1 VMDEYER
8 HGFDDDAASGGG
20 LSGRQIATV
29 GIVALVL
36 LALGLWIVMRP
47 SKKTEP
53 VPEPKRV
60 ESVPEGT
67 RNVTLYFA
75 DANEPGIQA
84 ETRELAVG
92 RRMDEQ
98 VRQVVDALISGPST
112 NRSISAI
119 PSGTQLLSVMVD
131 ADSGTVYLDFSSELV
146 ASHPGGSA
154 AEYCTVASIV
164 RTVGEN
170 FPELQSVQLLV
181 DGSQVESIAGHVR
194 ADQPLVVRE
203 WR

>member
-1 VMDEYER
+1 MDERED
-8 HGFDDDAASGGG
+8 HSFDDDIASRGG
-20 LSGRQIATV
+20 LSSRQIATIGV
-29 GIVALVL
+29 VAIAL
-36 LALGLWIVMRP
+36 LAGGIWLVMRP
-47 SKKTEP
+47 ATSPEET
-53 VPEPKRV
+53 PEPRRV

-75 DANEPGIQA
+75 AADEPGIQS

-92 RRMDEQ
+92 RRVDEQ
-98 VRQVVDALISGPST
+98 VRQVIDALIAGPSGE
-112 NRSISAI
+112 RSINAI
-119 PSGTQLLSVMVD
+119 PKGTQLLSVMVD

-146 ASHPGGSA
+146 AAHPGGSA

-170 FPELQSVQLLV
+170 FPELSSVQLLV

-194 ADQPLVVRE
+194 ADQPLFIRE

>member
-1 VMDEYER
+1 VDEREE
-8 HGFDDDAASGGG
+8 HAFDDDVASRGG
-20 LSGRQIATV
+20 LSSRQIATI
-29 GIVALVL
+29 GIVAIAL
-36 LALGLWIVMRP
+36 LAAGVWLVTRP
-47 SKKTEP
+47 AKSP
-53 VPEPKRV
+53 VETPEPRRV
-60 ESVPEGT
+60 ETVPEGT

-75 DANEPGIQA
+75 DADEPGIQS

-92 RRMDEQ
+92 RRVDEQ
-98 VRQVVDALISGPST
+98 VRQVIDALIAGPSGDRAI
-112 NRSISAI
+112 NAI
-119 PSGTQLLSVMVD
+119 PKGTQLLSVMVD

-146 ASHPGGSA
+146 AAHPGGSA

-170 FPELQSVQLLV
+170 FPELSSVQLLV

-194 ADQPLVVRE
+194 ADQPLFIRE

>member
-1 VMDEYER
+1 MDER
-8 HGFDDDAASGGG
+8 GPQPFDDDLAPREAG
-20 LSGRQIATV
+20 LSGRQIGV
-29 GIVALVL
+29 IGLVALVL
-36 LALGLWIVMRP
+36 LGGGIWLVTRAP
-47 SKKTEP
+47 KAP
-53 VPEPKRV
+53 PAPEPRRV
-60 ESVPEGT
+60 ETVPEGT

-75 DANEPGIQA
+75 AADEPGIQA

-98 VRQVVDALISGPST
+98 VRQVVDALIAGPSSD
-112 NRSISAI
+112 RSISAI
-119 PSGTQLLSVMVD
+119 PAGTQLLAVMVD
-131 ADSGTVYLDFSSELV
+131 ADSGTVYLDFSSDLV

-181 DGSQVESIAGHVR
+181 DGAQVESIAGHVR
-194 ADQPLVVRE
+194 ADQPLYIRE

>member
-1 VMDEYER
+1 VDDFEETR
-8 HGFDDDAASGGG
+8 FDDDARAQGG
-20 LSGRQIATV
+20 LTARRIALI
-29 GIVALVL
+29 GIVAFIALAGLVWL
-36 LALGLWIVMRP
+36 TSRP
-47 SKKTEP
+47 PDEEEAPTP
-53 VPEPKRV
+53 ARV

-75 DANEPGIQA
+75 DADEPNIHG

-92 RRMDEQ
+92 RRVDEQ
-98 VRQVVDALISGPST
+98 VRQVIDALIAGPAS
-112 NRSISAI
+112 SDGISAI
-119 PSGTQLLSVMVD
+119 PSGTELRAVMVD

-154 AEYCTVASIV
+154 AEYCTIASLV

-170 FPELQSVQLLV
+170 FPELQRVQLLV

-194 ADQPLVVRE
+194 ADQPFLVRE

>member
-1 VMDEYER
+1 MDEREPVA
-8 HGFDDDAASGGG
+8 FDDDSPSGGGG

-29 GIVALVL
+29 GLVALVL
-36 LALGLWIVMRP
+36 LAIGLWVVMRP
-47 SKKTEP
+47 SKRVEE

-75 DANEPGIQA
+75 DANEPGIHA

-112 NRSISAI
+112 EQSISAI

-194 ADQPLVVRE
+194 ADQPLFVRE

>member
-1 VMDEYER
+1 MDER
-8 HGFDDDAASGGG
+8 DDHPFDDDLAPRGG
-20 LSGRQIATV
+20 LSARQIATIGV
-29 GIVALVL
+29 VAIAL
-36 LALGLWIVMRP
+36 LAAGVWVVMRP
-47 SKKTEP
+47 AKG
-53 VPEPKRV
+53 PEEGPQPPRV

-75 DANEPGIQA
+75 DANEPGIES

-92 RRMDEQ
+92 RRIDEQ
-98 VRQVVDALISGPST
+98 VHQVIDALISGPSGD
-112 NRSISAI
+112 RAISAI
-119 PSGTQLLSVMVD
+119 PKDTKLLSVMVD

-146 ASHPGGSA
+146 TAHPGGSA

-170 FPELQSVQLLV
+170 FPELSSVQLLV

-194 ADQPLVVRE
+194 ADQPLFIRE

>member
-1 VMDEYER
+1 MDER
-8 HGFDDDAASGGG
+8 DSQSFNDDLAPRDG
-20 LSGRQIATV
+20 LSGRQIAII
-29 GIVALVL
+29 GLAALVV
-36 LALGLWIVMRP
+36 LAGGVWLVTRTP
-47 SKKTEP
+47 KAPEA
-53 VPEPKRV
+53 PEPKSV
-60 ESVPEGT
+60 ETVPEGT

-75 DANEPGIQA
+75 AVDEPGIET

-98 VRQVVDALISGPST
+98 VRQVVDALIAGPSGS
-112 NRSISAI
+112 RSISAI
-119 PSGTQLLSVMVD
+119 PKGTQLLSVMVD

-146 ASHPGGSA
+146 AAHPGGSA

-170 FPELQSVQLLV
+170 FPELLGVQLLV

-194 ADQPLVVRE
+194 VDQPLYIRE

>member
-1 VMDEYER
+1 MDERED
-8 HGFDDDAASGGG
+8 HSFDDDVASRGG
-20 LSGRQIATV
+20 LSGPQIATIGV
-29 GIVALVL
+29 VAIAL
-36 LALGLWIVMRP
+36 LAGGIWLVMRP
-47 SKKTEP
+47 AKSPEQT
-53 VPEPKRV
+53 PEPRRV

-75 DANEPGIQA
+75 DADEPGIQS

-92 RRMDEQ
+92 RRVDEQ
-98 VRQVVDALISGPST
+98 VRQVIDALIAGPSGD
-112 NRSISAI
+112 RSINAI
-119 PSGTQLLSVMVD
+119 PKGTQLLSVMVD

-146 ASHPGGSA
+146 AAHPGGSA
-154 AEYCTVASIV
+154 AEFCTVASIV

-170 FPELQSVQLLV
+170 FPELSSVQLLV

-194 ADQPLVVRE
+194 ADQPLFIRE